1 MSLEAITNEIREKAG
16 PQAGVNAVLKLNLG
30 DVGVVRLDGTGPA
43 TVVDNADTDADCTIH
58 ISAEN
63 LQKLASGD
71 LNPQM
76 AFMMGKLRIEGD
88 MSLALQLGSILG

>member
-1 MSLEAITNEIREKAG
+1 MSLDLITEEIRNKVG

-30 DVGVVRLDGTGPA
+30 DTGVVRIDGTGPA
-43 TVVDNADTDADCTIH
+43 AVVDNEDSPADCTIH
-58 ISAEN
+58 ITAEN

-76 AFMMGKLRIEGD
+76 AFMTGKLRIEGD
-88 MSLALQLGSILG
+88 MSLALQLGSVLG